1 MYGRQLQLKSKPSHI
16 YRTPTCM
23 LWQYQ
28 QRLPVFLD
36 LINNT
41 KTPIKKTPNVPKPR
55 PFPDRPGVDPI
66 KVPAGMR
73 RIRLDDEPGP
83 VVHEDPF
90 HRGEVGVA
98 LERLADVVD
107 AVV

>member
-1 MYGRQLQLKSKPSHI
+1 MYGKQLRLNSKPSHTSYAYMHALGNI
-16 YRTPTCM
+16 NNVS
-23 LWQYQ
+23 L
-28 QRLPVFLD
+28 FLD

-41 KTPIKKTPNVPKPR
+41 KTPVKKTPNVPKPR